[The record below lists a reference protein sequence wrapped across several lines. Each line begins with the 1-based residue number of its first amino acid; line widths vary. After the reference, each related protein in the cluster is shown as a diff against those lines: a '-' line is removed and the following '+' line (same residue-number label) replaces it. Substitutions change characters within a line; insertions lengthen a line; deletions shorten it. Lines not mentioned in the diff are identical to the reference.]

1 MMEAV
6 KPRTNENDFSKV
18 GISKSGQLI
27 IHNDRFKTRVR
38 GSKKVSVPTTL
49 EYSTCVLKSNPCRQ
63 K

>member
-1 MMEAV
+1 MMEAA

-18 GISKSGQLI
+18 GISKSGQLV

-38 GSKKVSVPTTL
+38 DSKKVSVPTL
-49 EYSTCVLKSNPCRQ
+49 LVYSTCILKSSPCRP